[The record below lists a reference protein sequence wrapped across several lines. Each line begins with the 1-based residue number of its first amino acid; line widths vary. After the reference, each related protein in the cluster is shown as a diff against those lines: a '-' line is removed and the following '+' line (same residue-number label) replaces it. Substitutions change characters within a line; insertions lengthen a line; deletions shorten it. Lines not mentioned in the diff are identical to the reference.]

1 MEGEEYMTK
10 ELTKGTPWKVI
21 ALFAIPIF
29 IGNIF
34 QQVYNLADTMIVG
47 NTLGLHALGAV
58 GLTGCLSFL
67 ILGFCSGITSGFA
80 VPVAQAFGARDH
92 DRMRHYVGLSVIWC
106 VVVTVVMTLIACL
119 GVEPLLKLMQTPENL
134 FDDAYAYI
142 VIIFAGLG
150 CNILYNMS
158 AGILRSV
165 GDSRTPLY
173 FLIFA
178 TVVNIGVD
186 FLFICAFKMGVSGA
200 AYATIISQGMAGAL
214 CVGYI
219 MKKFKILHL
228 HKKDF
233 RMDWKMTG
241 EMFGIGL
248 PMAFQFSVTAVGAVI
263 LQRTVN
269 DFGVNVVSA
278 YSAANKV
285 ENLMVQTFQT
295 LGIAMATYCA
305 QNKGAGNYDRVLRG
319 VRSAFI
325 MTTICAVFSALMN
338 ILTGPAL
345 LHMFTDEITA
355 ETMRAAKTYLY
366 FMAAGYWWFALLFL
380 YRNVLQGVGRSVF
393 PFFAGVV
400 EFVIRLLLC
409 MLALNINLPDWERY
423 LIVCFASPGAWVA
436 AAIFLFIR
444 YRFYAGELKR
454 HCLKGN

>member
-1 MEGEEYMTK
+1 MTK
-10 ELTKGTPWKVI
+10 ELTQGTPWKVI
-21 ALFAIPIF
+21 ALFAVPIF
-29 IGNIF
+29 IGNVF
-34 QQVYNLADTMIVG
+34 QQIYNLADTMIVG

-80 VPVAQAFGARDH
+80 VPIAQAFGARDY
-92 DRMRHYVGLSVIWC
+92 DRMQHYAGLSVIWC
-106 VVVTVVMTLIACL
+106 TAVTVVMTLAACV
-119 GVEPLLKLMQTPENL
+119 GAGPLLRLMQTPENL
-134 FDDAYAYI
+134 FDDSYAYI
-142 VIIFAGLG
+142 FIIFAGLG

-178 TVVNIGVD
+178 SVVNIGVD
-186 FLFICAFKMGVSGA
+186 FLFICVFKMGVRGA
-200 AYATIISQGMAGAL
+200 AYATVMSQGMAGAL
-214 CVGYI
+214 CVGYMI
-219 MKKFKILHL
+219 RKFRILHL

-233 RMDWKMTG
+233 RMHWKMTG
-241 EMFGIGL
+241 EMFRIGL

-305 QNKGAGNYDRVLRG
+305 QNKGAGKYDRVQKG

-325 MTTICAVFSALMN
+325 MTTVCSVFSAFLTS
-338 ILTGPAL
+338 LTGPVL
-345 LHMFTDEITA
+345 LHLFTDEITA
-355 ETMRAAKTYLY
+355 ETMRAAKIYLY

-380 YRNVLQGVGRSVF
+380 YRNVLQGVGKSVF
-393 PFFAGVV
+393 PFFAGVL
-400 EFVIRLLLC
+400 EFVVRLCLC
-409 MLALNINLPDWERY
+409 LMALHIELPDWERY

-444 YRFYAGELKR
+444 YRFYARELKGR
-454 HCLKGN
+454 CLNGSRGKS